1 MLNKKK
7 QTDIGELVHIV
18 KMTPAGRQLLDEI
31 DRECGFKK
39 TVFHPDSERQTI
51 FTQGKQS
58 IANWLH
64 LKLEKYNESNN
75 L

>member
-1 MLNKKK
+1 MCEKKK
-7 QTDIGELVHIV
+7 HVNVGELVHIV
-18 KMTPAGRQLLDEI
+18 RMTPAGRELLDEI

-51 FTQGKQS
+51 FNQGKQS

-64 LKLEKYNESNN
+64 QKLEKYNQSIK
-75 L
+75 